1 MYPRLVNLIRLVW
14 LLAIAWYELGTFYHH
29 TASCPWPD
37 EHFETLDSTP
47 THVLVVADPQIPDRH
62 SYPDRAPWLQRLS
75 QLIIDLNIRK
85 SWRASLRR
93 HPHAVVFLGD
103 MMDNGRYAMPDDE
116 YEAYFRRFKDIF
128 AGDKELPM
136 YYLPGNHDIGL
147 GTSSPRYQ
155 FSDHAVDRYTSHFGV
170 LNQHVTLAN
179 HTVWLIDAPGLVDED
194 RERTVAGMS
203 YAQWARPDRTI
214 AFVQSLA
221 QSADPEGITGN
232 TRPILFTHV
241 PLSRPEGTSCGP
253 LRERGTIRQG
263 RGLGYQNLLSPQ
275 ASQFLLQTIRP
286 AVVFSGD
293 DHDYCEYVHTVP
305 LTDTKRPS
313 PPASVPEI
321 TVKSFSM
328 AMGVRRPGYQLL
340 SLVPPSLARDGQ
352 SLAYRPCLLP
362 DQLSIY
368 LSVYIPLFVLSL
380 IMLLA
385 VNVRRVVIRHAAP
398 SARSPDSM
406 HLTPTADGSVDYDL
420 PPPSAW
426 RNKEFP
432 RYGLWSWTFT
442 LGGSRR
448 RLVLSRPGIVQP
460 VVAFLWKG
468 TPRENE
474 LQKRA
479 GVAKGVV
486 KDLWEAAWAP
496 LVLFVGIAW
505 WVW

>member
-37 EHFETLDSTP
+37 EAFATRDHSPHVP
-47 THVLVVADPQIPDRH
+47 THVLVVADPQIPDTH
-62 SYPDRAPWLQRLS
+62 SYPDRPPWLQRLS
-75 QLIIDLNIRK
+75 QFIIDLNIRK
-85 SWRASLRR
+85 SWRAALRR
-93 HPHAVVFLGD
+93 HPHAVIFLGD
-103 MMDNGRYAMPDDE
+103 MMDNGRYAMSDGE

-128 AGDKELPM
+128 AADKDTPV

-147 GTSSPRYQ
+147 GTSSSPKYQ
-155 FSDHAVDRYTSHFGV
+155 FSDHAVDRYTSHFGA
-170 LNQHVTLAN
+170 LNQRISLAN

-194 RERTVAGMS
+194 RERAVAGMS
-203 YAQWARPDRTI
+203 YAQWAEARPDRTI

-221 QSADPEGITGN
+221 QNPEGATGN
-232 TRPILFTHV
+232 TRPIMFTHV
-241 PLSRPEGTSCGP
+241 PLSRPEGASCGP
-253 LRERGTIRQG
+253 LRERGTLRQG

-286 AVVFSGD
+286 AIVFSGD

-305 LTDTKRPS
+305 ASNTKRPS
-313 PPASVPEI
+313 PPASVPEV

-340 SLVPPSLARDGQ
+340 SLIPPHTAYDGQ
-352 SLAYRPCLLP
+352 SLAHRPCLLP
-362 DQLSIY
+362 DQLHIY

-380 IMLLA
+380 IVLLTS
-385 VNVRRVVIRHAAP
+385 NVRRVVLRRAT
-398 SARSPDSM
+398 SN
-406 HLTPTADGSVDYDL
+406 ADGEVEHDL

-432 RYGLWSWTFT
+432 RYGSWSWTCS
-442 LGGSRR
+442 LAGSRR
-448 RLVLSRPGIVQP
+448 RIVLPRVSVVRPA
-460 VVAFLWKG
+460 VAFLWSG
-468 TPRENE
+468 AEREDDE
-474 LQKRA
+474 RKRA
-479 GVAKGVV
+479 GVAKGTGR
-486 KDLWEAAWAP
+486 DFWEAAWAP